1 MSTDRA
7 EHAGLK
13 VSERHIIVPAIGI
26 ELGLV
31 VAPII
36 AAEDQHG
43 ADRGDAWSAE
53 GPALVANGDQVA
65 SSACPNARA
74 RGVAGQSTAT
84 CRLAA
89 TRCALVSFK
98 YGAT

>member
-36 AAEDQHG
+36 AAEDQDMAPTEATHG
-43 ADRGDAWSAE
+43 PQRDRFWWQTEIRSRPVHVRTL
-53 GPALVANGDQVA
+53 GPAALLDNRPPLVDWQ
-65 SSACPNARA
+65 
-74 RGVAGQSTAT
+74 
-84 CRLAA
+84 RLAA
-89 TRCALVSFK
+89 RW
-98 YGAT
+98 